1 MSNAGVHAAHCCARH
16 GCKYGDDDCPVVVGT
31 VEQLYQC
38 EECSDENSRLDAAMR
53 KAVALGVM
61 ADTPDMRS
69 SLRDILD
76 AAYNADY

>member
-1 MSNAGVHAAHCCARH
+1 MRAH
-16 GCKYGDDDCPVVVGT
+16 
-31 VEQLYQC
+31 LYPC
-38 EECSDENSRLDAAMR
+38 EECDEENIRLDAAMR

-76 AAYNADY
+76 AAYNADH